1 MMDLTGSS
9 FDVSTNMAKT
19 AVNMAKSANVSS
31 AKVLSDMASSAS
43 KFAEFSM
50 NGAEGFAAAAVEA
63 AKVGASVEG
72 ILRSSR

>member
-1 MMDLTGSS
+1 
-9 FDVSTNMAKT
+9 
-19 AVNMAKSANVSS
+19 
-31 AKVLSDMASSAS
+31 
-43 KFAEFSM
+43 M